1 MRLRFFLRP
10 LTPTLASGL
19 FLIMALLVS
28 LNLGERTAR
37 RQVQTIDI
45 TMSTAE
51 QGGFTPASL
60 RIRASQTVRLRFHA
74 SDVAHAVAIGP
85 GLGLDLGVI
94 APGETKEVTLSID
107 RPGVYTFY
115 CNLWC
120 SPEHWRMRGVIDVFA
135 VDGSLPPANSDPVIV
150 ALTAAGIDIDGAHGV
165 QQTAH
170 SADHASILITPD
182 AAMLAVLEIP
192 DILRS
197 PAWKRTHALADV
209 AAVLGGANPSQT
221 GIALA
226 GAAAALW
233 REQLQDADLADAAA
247 LYAKNC
253 AACHGATGRGDG
265 IAASLTPTSPAPF
278 TANALLEKRLDVLYA
293 KIRRGGMGTG
303 MPNFGALFTPEETWA
318 LVDYLW
324 LLALSETSP

>member
-1 MRLRFFLRP
+1 MRQRAQL
-10 LTPTLASGL
+10 
-19 FLIMALLVS
+19 
-28 LNLGERTAR
+28 
-37 RQVQTIDI
+37 IDI
-45 TMSTAE
+45 AMSTAE

-60 RIRASQTVRLRFHA
+60 SVRAGQTLRLRFHA

-94 APGETKEVTLSID
+94 TPGETKEITLTID
-107 RPGVYTFY
+107 QPGVYTFY

-135 VDGSLPPANSDPVIV
+135 ADGSLPPARNDPVID
-150 ALTAAGIDIDGAHGV
+150 ALTAAGIDIDGVHGA

-170 SADHASILITPD
+170 STDHADVLIRPD
-182 AAMLAVLEIP
+182 AATLVALEIP
-192 DILRS
+192 DFLRA
-197 PAWKRTHALADV
+197 PAWQRTHALLDAID
-209 AAVLGGANPSQT
+209 ALDAANPSRT
-221 GIALA
+221 DADLA

-233 REQLQDADLADAAA
+233 LDQVQDADLADAAA

-265 IAASLTPTSPAPF
+265 IAASLAPAPPAPF
-278 TANALLEKRLDVLYA
+278 TANALLEKRSDVLYA

-303 MPNFGALFTPEETWA
+303 MPNFGTLFTPEETWA

-324 LLALSETSP
+324 LLALGETSR

>member
-1 MRLRFFLRP
+1 MHLRFFLRP
-10 LTPTLASGL
+10 LTLVSGL
-19 FLIMALLVS
+19 FLVMALLVS

-37 RQVQTIDI
+37 RQAHTIDI
-45 TMSTAE
+45 AMSTAE

-60 RIRASQTVRLRFHA
+60 RIQVGQTVRLRFHS

-85 GLGLDLGVI
+85 GLDIDLGVI
-94 APGETKEVTLSID
+94 APGETKEVTLTIE

-135 VDGSLPPANSDPVIV
+135 ADGSLPPANSDPVIA

-165 QQTAH
+165 QQTTH
-170 SADHASILITPD
+170 SADHANVLITPD
-182 AAMLAVLEIP
+182 AATLAALDVP
-192 DILRS
+192 DTLRA
-197 PAWKRTHALADV
+197 PAWKRTHALADAI
-209 AAVLGGANPSQT
+209 AALDAANPSRT
-221 GIALA
+221 DAELA
-226 GAAAALW
+226 SAAAALW
-233 REQLQDADLADAAA
+233 LEQLQDADLAGAAA

-265 IAASLTPTSPAPF
+265 MAASLAPAPPAPF
-278 TANALLEKRLDVLYA
+278 TATALLERRSDVLYA

-303 MPNFGALFTPEETWA
+303 MPNFGTLFTPEETWA

-324 LLALSETSP
+324 LLALGETSP

>member
-1 MRLRFFLRP
+1 MHLHFFLRP
-10 LTPTLASGL
+10 LPLVSGL
-19 FLIMALLVS
+19 FLVMALLVS

-37 RQVQTIDI
+37 RQAHTIDI
-45 TMSTAE
+45 VMSTAE

-60 RIRASQTVRLRFHA
+60 RIQAGQTVRLRFHS

-85 GLGLDLGVI
+85 GLGFDLGVI
-94 APGETKEVTLSID
+94 APGQTKEVTLTID

-135 VDGSLPPANSDPVIV
+135 ADGSLAPPNSDPVIA
-150 ALTAAGIDIDGAHGV
+150 ALTAANIDIDSAYGAH
-165 QQTAH
+165 QAAY
-170 SADHASILITPD
+170 SAALASVPITPD
-182 AAMLAVLEIP
+182 AATLAALKIPTVLRTP
-192 DILRS
+192 T
-197 PAWKRTHALADV
+197 WKRTHALADAI
-209 AAVLGGANPSQT
+209 AALDAANPSQT
-221 GIALA
+221 DASLA

-233 REQLQDADLADAAA
+233 LEQFQDADLIDAAA

-253 AACHGATGRGDG
+253 AAYHGATGRGDG
-265 IAASLTPTSPAPF
+265 MAASLAPAPPAPF
-278 TANALLEKRLDVLYA
+278 TATALLERRSDVLYA

-303 MPNFGALFTPEETWA
+303 MPNFGTLFTPEETWA

-324 LLALSETSP
+324 LLALGETSP

>member
-1 MRLRFFLRP
+1 MFLRRFLRP
-10 LTPTLASGL
+10 LTLAGGL
-19 FLIMALLVS
+19 FLVMALLVS
-28 LNLGERTAR
+28 HNLGERAAR
-37 RQVQTIDI
+37 RQGQTIDI
-45 TMSTAE
+45 AMSTAE

-60 RIRASQTVRLRFHA
+60 RVQAGQTLRIRFHA

-94 APGETKEVTLSID
+94 APGETKEVTLTID

-135 VDGSLPPANSDPVIV
+135 ADGSLPPASNDPVID
-150 ALTAAGIDIDGAHGV
+150 ALTATGIDIDGVHGT
-165 QQTAH
+165 QQAAH
-170 SADHASILITPD
+170 SADHADVPITPD
-182 AAMLAVLEIP
+182 ATTFATLAVP
-192 DILRS
+192 DILRA
-197 PAWKRTHALADV
+197 PAWQRTHALVDAIDAL
-209 AAVLGGANPSQT
+209 AAANPSRT
-221 GIALA
+221 DAELA

-233 REQLQDADLADAAA
+233 LDQIQAADLTGAAA

-253 AACHGATGRGDG
+253 AACHGPTGRGDG
-265 IAASLTPTSPAPF
+265 MAAALAPAPPAPF
-278 TANALLEKRLDVLYA
+278 TANALLEKRSDVLYA

-303 MPNFGALFTPEETWA
+303 MPNFGTLFTPEETWA

-324 LLALSETSP
+324 LLALGETSR